1 MTSKQTPL
9 GRKIIPFVVAAI
21 VLFLSIVIF
30 KQLVASKPQA
40 PEKPIQ
46 EKTWTVQTLSA
57 RPEPIAPNITLYGRI
72 ESPRSSELSAAVT
85 AYVNSLH
92 VDEGSH
98 INAGEILLTL
108 DSRDAELVVRKRTA
122 ELEDI
127 NARIKTE
134 INRYQSDLKALQIE
148 KELLNLAKRSVERFK
163 ALKGRKVGTETQLD
177 DAQRNYQQQA
187 LSLNNRQREIN
198 DHENRLSQLKALQSQ
213 AQVQLESAQLDLE
226 RTKIIAPF
234 SGRIAR
240 VSVAPGDRVR
250 SGDKLLMMY
259 DTEAL
264 EVRAQIP
271 SRYLNRIRNALEKN
285 QPLTATAELDGQQ
298 LKLQL
303 LRISGEVGTGRAG
316 VDSLLR
322 ITSETQNL
330 ELGRSLELSLTLPV
344 IDNLLSL
351 PPQALY
357 GTDRIYIVENDHLKA
372 LKIERIGEIDQD
384 GEPKILVTSNNI
396 KPGDQIVF
404 TQLPNAI
411 TGLKVKIAG
420 G

>member
-9 GRKIIPFVVAAI
+9 VRKIIPFVVAAI

-40 PEKPIQ
+40 PEKRIQ

-57 RPEPIAPNITLYGRI
+57 RPEPIAPKITLYGRI
-72 ESPRSSELSAAVT
+72 ESPRSSQLSAAVT

-92 VDEGSH
+92 VDEGSRVK
-98 INAGEILLTL
+98 AGEILLTL
-108 DSRDAELVVRKRTA
+108 DSRDAELIVRKRTA

-127 NARIKTE
+127 KARIKTE

-187 LSLNNRQREIN
+187 LSLNNRQRDIN
-198 DHENRLSQLKALQSQ
+198 DHANRLSQLKALQSQ

-226 RTKIIAPF
+226 RTKIVAPF
-234 SGRIAR
+234 TGRIAR

-250 SGDKLLMMY
+250 SGDKMLMMY
-259 DTEAL
+259 DSEAL

-285 QPLTATAELDGQQ
+285 QLLTATAELDGQQ

-303 LRISGEVGTGRAG
+303 VRISAEVGTGRAG

-330 ELGRSLELSLTLPV
+330 ELGRSLELSLTLPI

-357 GTDRIYIVENDHLKA
+357 GTDRIYIVENGHLKA
-372 LKIERIGEIDQD
+372 LKIQRIGEIDQD
-384 GEPKILVTSNNI
+384 GEAKILVTSNNI

>member
-1 MTSKQTPL
+1 MTSTSTPL
-9 GRKIIPFVVAAI
+9 VRKIIPFVVAAI
-21 VLFLSIVIF
+21 VLFLSVVIF

-57 RPEPIAPNITLYGRI
+57 EPGPIAPNITLYGRI

-85 AYVNSLH
+85 AYVSSLD
-92 VDEGSH
+92 VDEGSR

-108 DSRDAELVVRKRTA
+108 DSRDAELIVRKREA
-122 ELEDI
+122 ELQDI
-127 NARIKTE
+127 KARVNTE
-134 INRYQSDLKALQIE
+134 INRYQSDLKALKIE
-148 KELLNLAKRSVERFK
+148 KELLSLATRSVERFK

-177 DAQRNYQQQA
+177 DALRNYQQQA
-187 LSLNNRQREIN
+187 LSLNIRQRDIS
-198 DHENRLSQLKALQSQ
+198 DHANRLSQLKALQIQ
-213 AQVQLESAQLDLE
+213 AQVQLESALLDLE

-234 SGRIAR
+234 TGRIAH

-271 SRYLNRIRNALEKN
+271 SRYLSRIRSALEKK
-285 QPLTATAELDGQQ
+285 QQLTATSELDGQQ
-298 LKLQL
+298 LELQL
-303 LRISGEVGTGRAG
+303 LRISGEVGSGRAG

-330 ELGRSLELSLTLPV
+330 ELGRSLELSLTLPI

-357 GTDRIYIVENDHLKA
+357 GTNRIYIVENNHLQAKE
-372 LKIERIGEIDQD
+372 IERIGEIERN
-384 GEPKILVTSNNI
+384 GESQILVTSKEI

-420 G
+420 S